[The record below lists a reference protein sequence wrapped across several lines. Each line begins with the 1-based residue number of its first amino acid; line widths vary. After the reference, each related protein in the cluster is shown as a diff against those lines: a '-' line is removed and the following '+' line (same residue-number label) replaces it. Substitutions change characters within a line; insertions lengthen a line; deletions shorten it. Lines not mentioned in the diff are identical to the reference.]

1 MKILDLQL
9 KDLLLIALTVSAV
22 FVLGYVLIPIM
33 QFMPLPAYKAIIVS
47 PIYAGGVT
55 FLTKK
60 IPKIGIPSLLGLLIG
75 VLLSGFFIGMFFIA
89 FFGGVLTDFFSL
101 LLFRGYK
108 GKKSIVLSSAFFPA
122 IQLPLTF
129 YLAAYTIGG
138 ISGEALSHPALVI
151 IPTVLTFILG
161 YLASMGT
168 YRLLERR
175 NL

>member
-1 MKILDLQL
+1 MKLLELQL
-9 KDLLLIALTVSAV
+9 KDLVLIALTVSAV
-22 FVLGYVLIPIM
+22 FVLGYILIPVM

-89 FFGGVLTDFFSL
+89 FFGGILTDLFSFL
-101 LLFRGYK
+101 VFRGYK
-108 GKKSIVLSSAFFPA
+108 SKRSIILSSAFFPA
-122 IQLPLTF
+122 VQLPLTF
-129 YLAAYTIGG
+129 YMAAYTIGG
-138 ISGEALSHPALVI
+138 VSGEALSHPVLVI
-151 IPTVLTFILG
+151 VPTILTFVLG
-161 YLASMGT
+161 YLASVGT
-168 YRLLERR
+168 FRLLERR